1 MVETLHRA
9 GVSSTPTS
17 APSAPGAY
25 SCPKLQK
32 SSLINTQCEGMW
44 YNNGAT
50 TAFKCEESCCDSEW
64 WCKTWL
70 FNDRLGVCYQTSSK
84 CKVNWL
90 GVGGASG
97 WSGSSA
103 YAY

>member
-1 MVETLHRA
+1 
-9 GVSSTPTS
+9 
-17 APSAPGAY
+17 
-25 SCPKLQK
+25 
-32 SSLINTQCEGMW
+32 MW
-44 YNNGAT
+44 YNSGAT
-50 TAFKCEESCCDSEW
+50 TAFKCEESCCASEW

-70 FNDRLGVCYQTSSK
+70 FNDRLGVCHQTNDK